1 MKSKVLAAARKLIG
15 TGATPSRIS
24 ATDVASTGVCTEAEF
39 AEFFPDF
46 HGFQR
51 DLATL
56 MFSEAREA
64 VIKGT
69 SGLNA
74 GLKQLCAAFI
84 TYLDY
89 NLTDPALQELAHHI
103 QCHHEGWDV
112 LQRMEVGVALVAQAD
127 LQAMGAT
134 LSAARAR
141 LLTALVVTVVR
152 AEYKAKKKLP
162 DLRDALLDYCKLSVD
177 R

>member
-1 MKSKVLAAARKLIG
+1 MKNMILGAARKLIG
-15 TGATPSRIS
+15 SGATPSQIDAAS
-24 ATDVASTGVCTEAEF
+24 IAATGTCSEADVAA
-39 AEFFPDF
+39 AFPDF
-46 HGFQR
+46 HIFQR
-51 DLATL
+51 ELASL

-69 SGLNA
+69 VGMQPGLQ
-74 GLKQLCAAFI
+74 QLCAAFL

-89 NLTDPALQELAHHI
+89 NLADPALQELAHHI

-112 LQRMEVGVALVAQAD
+112 LQRMEIGVALVAQAD

-134 LSAARAR
+134 LSAARSR